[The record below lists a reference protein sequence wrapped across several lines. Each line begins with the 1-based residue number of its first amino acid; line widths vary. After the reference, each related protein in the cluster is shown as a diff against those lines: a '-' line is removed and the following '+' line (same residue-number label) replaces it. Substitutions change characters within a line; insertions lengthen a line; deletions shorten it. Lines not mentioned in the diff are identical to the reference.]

1 MTKILAGDNGFIG
14 FACYRILNHATLVN
28 TGMASEG
35 EIKCKP
41 IVRDEGD
48 RFTCDNMHI
57 GLGNATYD
65 ARVAVKFSFNFMKSH
80 DKKFR
85 MIYLE
90 SLFKSMTEVVD
101 KAYCDT
107 PNKL

>member
-1 MTKILAGDNGFIG
+1 MNTTMTS
-14 FACYRILNHATLVN
+14 VV
-28 TGMASEG
+28 
-35 EIKCKP
+35 EIKHEP

-48 RFTCDNMHI
+48 RFECENMHL

-65 ARVAVKFSFNFMKSH
+65 ARVAVKFSFNFMKTH

-85 MIYLE
+85 MKYLE

-107 PNKL
+107 NH